1 MLELFQL
8 HKSER
13 GAGCL
18 RIQAEEAA
26 TPEFDVFAEFVNR
39 AKKMT
44 EFQNDQPNGVLVRLE
59 KIEEQL
65 QRITDQLTRIADAL
79 EVLSS
84 VVQPPIKDRDAKL
97 NIEAVCYNQAI

>member
-1 MLELFQL
+1 M
-8 HKSER
+8 
-13 GAGCL
+13 
-18 RIQAEEAA
+18 AA

-44 EFQNDQPNGVLVRLE
+44 EIQNDQTNGVLVRLE

-65 QRITDQLTRIADAL
+65 QRITDQLTRIAAAL
-79 EVLSS
+79 ELLAS

-97 NIEAVCYNQAI
+97 NVQAFCYEA